1 MSNSNIVEN
10 STVLSGLTKSFGQVF
25 GDTENIDYFFS
36 PGRINLIGEHTDYNG
51 GFVFP
56 ASITIGTTGLARLR
70 KDNKVRLFSQ
80 NFPDLGV
87 IEFDL
92 EDASKKEG
100 NSWGNYV
107 KGMIT
112 MLTGAGYVIDKGFE
126 LLINGEIPTASG
138 LSSSASLE
146 LLVGVVLEDLFN
158 LDVPRL
164 ELVQLGQKKEND
176 FIGVNSG
183 ILDQFA
189 IGFGEIN
196 KAILLDCNTLKY
208 EMVPVELGDYD
219 IVIMNTNKPRALT
232 ESKYNERF
240 AETREALKRMQT
252 KLSISALGE
261 LSNEEFDANT
271 DLIGDETLI
280 KRARHAVYENNR
292 TKVAQKAFVAGD
304 LAEFGQLLN
313 ASHASLKNDYEVT
326 GIELDTL
333 AETAQAQAGVL
344 GARMT
349 GAGFGGCAIALVS
362 HDNVEDFQNAVG
374 QKYEEVVGYPASFY
388 VAQIGSGSTKLDV
401 N

>member
-1 MSNSNIVEN
+1 MSVVVEY
-10 STVLSGLTKSFGQVF
+10 STILSALTERFNHVF
-25 GDTENIDYFFS
+25 GGTADLEYFFS

-51 GFVFP
+51 GHVFP

-70 KDNKVRLFSQ
+70 ADQKIKLYSE
-80 NFPDLGV
+80 NFPEAGV

-92 EDASKKEG
+92 ADSHHKDGE
-100 NSWGNYV
+100 SWANYV
-107 KGMIT
+107 KGMMT
-112 MLTGAGYVIDKGFE
+112 MLQNAGYTIDRGFE
-126 LLINGEIPTASG
+126 LLIKGEIPTASG

-146 LLVGVVLEDLFN
+146 LLVGVVLDDLFKLN
-158 LDVPRL
+158 VPRL
-164 ELVQLGQKKEND
+164 ELVQLGQKTEND

-189 IGFGEIN
+189 IGFGEVK

-208 EMVPVELGDYD
+208 EMVPVELRDYD

-252 KLSISALGE
+252 KLNIQSLGE

-271 DLIGDETLI
+271 ALIGDETLI

-292 TKVAQKAFVAGD
+292 TKVAQKAFVAGN
-304 LAEFGQLLN
+304 LTKFGELLN

-326 GIELDTL
+326 GLELDTL
-333 AETAQAQAGVL
+333 AETAQKQPGVL

-349 GAGFGGCAIALVS
+349 GAGFGGCAIALVA
-362 HDNVEDFQNAVG
+362 HDNVPSFEKAVG
-374 QKYEEVVGYPASFY
+374 ETYEKVVGYPASFY

-401 N
+401 E

>member
-1 MSNSNIVEN
+1 MSIVVEN
-10 STVLSGLTKSFGQVF
+10 STVLSALTEKFAEVF
-25 GDTENIDYFFS
+25 GDTKEVEYFFS

-51 GFVFP
+51 GYVFP

-70 KDNKVRLFSQ
+70 EDKKVKLYSE
-80 NFPDLGV
+80 NFPKLGV

-92 EDASKKEG
+92 DEVEKKDGELW
-100 NSWGNYV
+100 SNYV
-107 KGMIT
+107 KGMIV
-112 MLTGAGYVIDKGFE
+112 MLKGAAYEIDKGFE
-126 LLINGEIPTASG
+126 LLIKGEIPTASG

-146 LLVGVVLEDLFN
+146 LLVGVVLDDLFN
-158 LDVPRL
+158 LNVPRL
-164 ELVQLGQKKEND
+164 ELVQLGQKTEND
-176 FIGVNSG
+176 YIGVNSG

-189 IGFGEIN
+189 IGFGEVK

-208 EMVPVELGDYD
+208 EMVPVELRDYD

-252 KLSISALGE
+252 RLDIQSLGE

-292 TKVAQKAFVAGD
+292 TKIAQKAFVAGN
-304 LAEFGQLLN
+304 LTKFGELLN
-313 ASHASLKNDYEVT
+313 ASHASLKDDYEVT
-326 GIELDTL
+326 GLELDTL
-333 AETAQAQAGVL
+333 AETAQKQAGVL

-349 GAGFGGCAIALVS
+349 GAGFGGCAITLVA
-362 HDNVEDFQNAVG
+362 HDNVSAFEKAVG
-374 QKYEEVVGYPASFY
+374 QVYEEVVGYPASFY

-401 N
+401 E

>member
-1 MSNSNIVEN
+1 MSTVVEN
-10 STVLSGLTKSFGQVF
+10 STVLSALTEKFAEVF
-25 GDTENIDYFFS
+25 GDSAEVEYFFS

-70 KDNKVRLFSQ
+70 KDSKVKLYSE
-80 NFPDLGV
+80 NFPKLGV

-92 EDASKKEG
+92 ADVEKKDGE
-100 NSWGNYV
+100 SWSNYV
-107 KGMIT
+107 KGMII
-112 MLTGAGYVIDKGFE
+112 MLRGAGYTLDKGFE
-126 LLINGEIPTASG
+126 LLIKGEIPTASG

-146 LLVGVVLEDLFN
+146 LLVGAVLDDLFKLN
-158 LDVPRL
+158 VPRL
-164 ELVQLGQKKEND
+164 ELVQLGQKTEND

-189 IGFGEIN
+189 IGFGEVK

-208 EMVPVELGDYD
+208 EMVPCELRDYD

-252 KLSISALGE
+252 KLNIKALGE

-304 LAEFGQLLN
+304 LAQFGQLLN
-313 ASHASLKNDYEVT
+313 ASHESLKNDYEVT

-333 AETAQAQAGVL
+333 AETAQKQHGVL

-349 GAGFGGCAIALVS
+349 GAGFGGCAIALVA
-362 HDNVEDFQNAVG
+362 HDKVADFEKSVG
-374 QKYEEVVGYPASFY
+374 AEYEKVVGYPASFY
-388 VAQIGSGSTKLDV
+388 VAQIGSGATKL
-401 N
+401 NLLN

>member
-1 MSNSNIVEN
+1 MTTIVEN
-10 STVLSGLTKSFGQVF
+10 SKVLTALTNSFEKVF
-25 GDTENIDYFFS
+25 GDTENVEYFFS
-36 PGRINLIGEHTDYNG
+36 PGRINLIGEHTVYNG
-51 GFVFP
+51 GYVFP

-70 KDNKVRLFSQ
+70 EDTKIRLFSQ
-80 NFPDLGV
+80 NFPEAGL

-92 EDASKKEG
+92 TEVKEKDDD
-100 NSWGNYV
+100 SWSNYV
-107 KGMIT
+107 KGMIV
-112 MLTGAGYVIDKGFE
+112 MLQGAGYTIDKGFE

-146 LLVGVVLEDLFN
+146 LLVGVVLDDLFN
-158 LDVPRL
+158 LQVPRL
-164 ELVQLGQKKEND
+164 ELVQLGQKTENE

-189 IGFGEIN
+189 IGFGEVK

-208 EMVPVELGDYD
+208 EMVPVELRDYD

-240 AETREALKRMQT
+240 AETREALKRMQS
-252 KLSISALGE
+252 KLAIESLGE
-261 LSNEEFDANT
+261 LSNEDFDANT

-292 TKVAQKAFVAGD
+292 TKIAQKAFVAGN
-304 LAEFGQLLN
+304 LTKFGELLN
-313 ASHASLKNDYEVT
+313 ASHASLKDDYEVT

-333 AETAQAQAGVL
+333 AETAQKQAGVL

-349 GAGFGGCAIALVS
+349 GAGFGGCAIALVA
-362 HDNVEDFQNAVG
+362 HDKVADFEEAVG
-374 QKYEEVVGYPASFY
+374 AEYEKVVGYPASFY

-401 N
+401 E

>member
-1 MSNSNIVEN
+1 MSTVVEN
-10 STVLSGLTKSFGQVF
+10 STVLSALTEKFAEVF
-25 GDTENIDYFFS
+25 GDSAEVEYFFS

-70 KDNKVRLFSQ
+70 KDSKVKLYSE
-80 NFPDLGV
+80 NFPKLGV

-92 EDASKKEG
+92 ADVEKKDGE
-100 NSWGNYV
+100 SWSNYV
-107 KGMIT
+107 KGMII
-112 MLTGAGYVIDKGFE
+112 MLRGAGYKLDKGFE
-126 LLINGEIPTASG
+126 LLIKGEIPTASG

-146 LLVGVVLEDLFN
+146 LLVGAVLDDLFKLN
-158 LDVPRL
+158 VPRL
-164 ELVQLGQKKEND
+164 ELVQLGQKTEND

-189 IGFGEIN
+189 IGFGEVK

-208 EMVPVELGDYD
+208 EMVPCELRDYD

-252 KLSISALGE
+252 KLNIKALGE

-304 LAEFGQLLN
+304 LAQFGQLLN
-313 ASHASLKNDYEVT
+313 ASHESLKNDYEVT

-333 AETAQAQAGVL
+333 AETAQKQHGVL

-349 GAGFGGCAIALVS
+349 GAGFGGCAIALVA
-362 HDNVEDFQNAVG
+362 HDKVAAFEKSVG
-374 QKYEEVVGYPASFY
+374 AEYEKVVGYPASFY
-388 VAQIGSGSTKLDV
+388 VAQIGSGATKLEVD
-401 N
+401 